1 MPLITQ
7 TPDRT
12 VTSPLGAVAAL
23 AGPSQGSNE
32 VATWRIDAVEDVDS
46 PLHEID
52 RDQIWMPVSG
62 SFEFELGSDASV
74 ERVDAG
80 QALLVPAGVARR
92 FRARGGP
99 AEALVAMAVGGTA
112 AVPGKPGRSPLPWAQ

>member
-7 TPDRT
+7 SPDRT
-12 VTSPLGAVAAL
+12 VTSPVGAVAAL

-32 VATWRIDAVEDVDS
+32 VATWRLNAVADVDS
-46 PLHEID
+46 PVHEID

-62 SFEFELGSDASV
+62 SFEFELGTDASI

-112 AVPGKPGRSPLPWAQ
+112 AVPGKPDRSPLPWAQ